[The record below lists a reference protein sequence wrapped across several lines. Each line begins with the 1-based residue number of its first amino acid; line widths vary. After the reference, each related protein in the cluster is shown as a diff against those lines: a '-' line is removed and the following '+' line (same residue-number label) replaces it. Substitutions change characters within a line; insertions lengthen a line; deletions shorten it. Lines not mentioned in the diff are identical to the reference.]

1 MCWRV
6 AVKDTFTHDR
16 FKMIVDSA
24 ETRPLFLVTGCQKY
38 RPYLEA
44 ALQRFADP
52 RVRILGFV
60 GDPSGSLTTP
70 HWDPDANIVT
80 LPVSD
85 IYETL
90 PAKVHAA
97 FSWAAEAFPATP
109 GIWKT
114 DDDIVYGSKELL
126 MGFLLRLVAE
136 PCWGLFV
143 GACPE
148 NSVNLW
154 RIQNRFED
162 PSLRPRH
169 QQAIYCYGH
178 GYWLSRA
185 ALRSV
190 IAAGDTYRA
199 SYLEDVCTGYVL
211 NQAGIVPRRVPLP
224 YRELGRG
231 PELLHAT

>member
-1 MCWRV
+1 MSL
-6 AVKDTFTHDR
+6 DPT
-16 FKMIVDSA
+16 
-24 ETRPLFLVTGCQKY
+24 ETRPIVLVTGCQKY
-38 RPYLEA
+38 RTYLEA
-44 ALQRFADP
+44 ALRRFADP
-52 RVRILGFV
+52 HVRILGFV
-60 GDPSGSLTTP
+60 GDPSGTLTAP
-70 HWDPDANIVT
+70 VWDASANIVT

-97 FSWAAEAFPATP
+97 FAWTAAAFPAAP

-114 DDDIVYGSKELL
+114 DDDIVYYRKDLL
-126 MGFLLRLVAE
+126 MISLLRFVSE
-136 PCWGLFV
+136 PYWGLVV

-148 NSVNLW
+148 NPVNLW

-162 PSLRPRH
+162 PTLRPRH

-178 GYWLSRA
+178 GYWLNRT
-185 ALRSV
+185 ALAQV
-190 IAAGDTYRA
+190 IAAGDTYKA

-224 YRELGRG
+224 YRELVRG
-231 PELLHAT
+231 PELLRAT

>member
-1 MCWRV
+1 MRNSKQ
-6 AVKDTFTHDR
+6 ARHETMTTPDPD
-16 FKMIVDSA
+16 
-24 ETRPLFLVTGCQKY
+24 ETRPLFLVTGCEKY
-38 RPYLEA
+38 RPYLVA

-52 RVRILGFV
+52 RVRIIGFV
-60 GDPSGSLTTP
+60 GDPTGTLTV
-70 HWDPDANIVT
+70 PDYNTTEGIVT

-85 IYETL
+85 IYEAL

-97 FSWAAEAFPATP
+97 FSWAATTFPAAP

-126 MGFLLRLVAE
+126 MATILRFKDTPA
-136 PCWGLFV
+136 WGLFV

-162 PSLRPRH
+162 TSLRPRH

-185 ALRSV
+185 ALGPIV
-190 IAAGDTYRA
+190 AAGAEYAA
-199 SYLEDVCTGYVL
+199 SFLEDVCTGYVL
-211 NQAGIVPRRVPLP
+211 NRAGIVPRRVPLP
-224 YRELGRG
+224 YRELPRG
-231 PELLHAT
+231 PELLCAV

>member
-1 MCWRV
+1 M
-6 AVKDTFTHDR
+6 DLT
-16 FKMIVDSA
+16 

-44 ALQRFADP
+44 ALKRFADP
-52 RVRILGFV
+52 RVRIIGFV
-60 GDPSGSLTTP
+60 GDPSETLTIP
-70 HWDPDANIVT
+70 VWDASASIVT

-85 IYETL
+85 IYEAL

-97 FSWAAEAFPATP
+97 FSWAAAAFPAAP

-126 MGFLLRLVAE
+126 MATIQRFVAE

-148 NSVNLW
+148 SAVNLW

-162 PSLRPRH
+162 ASLRPRH

-185 ALRSV
+185 ALGPIV
-190 IAAGDTYRA
+190 AAKADYEG
-199 SYLEDVCTGYVL
+199 SFLEDVCTGFVL
-211 NQAGIVPRRVPLP
+211 NRAGIVPRRVPLP
-224 YRELGRG
+224 YRELPRG
-231 PELLHAT
+231 PELLCAT

>member
-1 MCWRV
+1 
-6 AVKDTFTHDR
+6 
-16 FKMIVDSA
+16 MIIDPA

-38 RPYLEA
+38 RIYLEA
-44 ALQRFADP
+44 AMQRFADT

-60 GDPSGSLTTP
+60 GDPSGNLTEP
-70 HWDPDANIVT
+70 VWDPSASIVT

-97 FSWAAEAFPATP
+97 FTWAAAAFPAAP

-126 MGFLLRLVAE
+126 MATLLRFATE
-136 PCWGLFV
+136 PAWGLFV

-162 PSLRPRH
+162 PTLRPRH
-169 QQAIYCYGH
+169 QQAVYCYGH

-185 ALRSV
+185 ALVPV

-199 SYLEDVCTGYVL
+199 SFLEDVCTGYVL

-224 YRELGRG
+224 YRELPRG
-231 PELLHAT
+231 PELLRAT